1 MIKQL
6 TLVERLKLENS
17 NLELQIGEYREIVQ
31 ELTTKLQKLQKE
43 KENSKAPV
51 DQITN
56 KT

>member
-43 KENSKAPV
+43 KENSKALV